1 VSRGGSTAL
10 SYVSPSCALL
20 WAYYAALVLDL
31 ALGYIWLAEAIG
43 WATCLLAAAIWFY
56 GGLWKRL
63 TV

>member
-1 VSRGGSTAL
+1 M

-43 WATCLLAAAIWFY
+43 WAACLLAAAIWFY